1 MSGRPNRDE
10 TNDYY
15 YHYID
20 LVPEGDIRQ
29 ILQAQRDD
37 TLAFLKSIPESRASH
52 RYEPGKW
59 SVAEVAGHINDAE
72 RLYTMRAFW
81 FARAME
87 TPLPSYESDF
97 AVTTSKAAERAWGTH
112 VDEFAAVRGSTL
124 ALFGNMPEE
133 AWMRRGVAS
142 GYPFTVRSLAYIA
155 AGHVIH
161 HVRIL
166 QERYLR

>member
-20 LVPEGDIRQ
+20 LVPEGDIRR
-29 ILQAQRDD
+29 ILEAQRDE

-59 SVAEVAGHINDAE
+59 SVAEVVGHINDAE

-81 FARAME
+81 FARGME
-87 TPLPSYESDF
+87 TPLPSYESDV

-112 VDEFAAVRGSTL
+112 VDELAAVRGSTL